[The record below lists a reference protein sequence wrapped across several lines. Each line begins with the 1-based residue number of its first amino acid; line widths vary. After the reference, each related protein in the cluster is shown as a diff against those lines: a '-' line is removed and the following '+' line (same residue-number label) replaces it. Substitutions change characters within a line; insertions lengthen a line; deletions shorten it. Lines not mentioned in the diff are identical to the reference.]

1 MSELL
6 EKIKVLIANAKGP
19 LRYILI
25 VAALA
30 LCLVWLLSCATP
42 GMSTVKVVNRAEGVT
57 THVSI
62 SNSGQ
67 TSTVSIDP
75 AVSIPPII
83 NPNNN

>member
-1 MSELL
+1 MNELL
-6 EKIKVLIANAKGP
+6 EKIKALIGKTKGP

-30 LCLVWLLSCATP
+30 LALVWLLSCATP
-42 GMSTVKVVNRAEGVT
+42 GMSTVKVVNRAEGVS

-75 AVSIPPII
+75 AISIPPII
-83 NPNNN
+83 NPTNN